1 MTSAT
6 EFDPAKAAQ
15 AYLPLMHEFAIR
27 ADLVARAFD
36 GHLGLTAPFARE
48 FAYLQFRRMCE
59 LIALGSLYLHGDLPF
74 AQQQALTKEW
84 HAEKLM
90 KLLHKQHPF
99 AYPQAIERT
108 KTDQGWHIQGNSK
121 PEALSY
127 QEFLKLYAECGNV
140 LHRGTVRT
148 VHATS
153 FCSPDDYEKAVSW
166 QRKLV
171 TLMNE
176 HIIPRA
182 KTNGYY
188 LTSLRTESG
197 YPECSIFELTDAGE
211 AKVYT
216 QKMTV
221 SDDVVHSYVSNHRA

>member
-1 MTSAT
+1 MSSAT
-6 EFDPAKAAQ
+6 EFDPIKAAQ

-27 ADLVARAFD
+27 TDLVPQAFD
-36 GHLGLTAPFARE
+36 GDLGLTPPFARE

-59 LIALGSLYLHGDLPF
+59 LIALGSLYLHGDLPI

-99 AYPQAIERT
+99 AYPQPIERT
-108 KTDQGWHIQGNSK
+108 KTANGWHIQGNCK

-127 QEFLKLYAECGNV
+127 EEFLKLYAECGNV

-153 FCSPDDYEKAVSW
+153 FCSQYDYEKAVSW

-171 TLMNE
+171 ALMNE

-182 KTNGYY
+182 KTSGYY
-188 LTSLRTESG
+188 LISLRTESG
-197 YPECSIFELTDAGE
+197 YPECSIFEINDSGE
-211 AKVYT
+211 AKIHT
-216 QKMTV
+216 QKMSV